1 MDLAV
6 SLIYLAG
13 SVICHQLPE
22 RSFFL
27 TNGVQLP
34 VCARCTGLYLGGLL
48 AALGWVGHKVRIR
61 GRAWSLDPR
70 AALRLTVIASLPTL
84 VSVLLSSAGVWDGTN
99 VLRAALALPAGIAG
113 GVVVAAAATKD
124 LR

>member
-6 SLIYLAG
+6 ALIYLAG
-13 SVICHQLPE
+13 SVVCHQLPE
-22 RSFFL
+22 RSFFW

-48 AALGWVGHKVRIR
+48 AVLGWVGLKVRVR
-61 GRAWSLDPR
+61 GRGWPLDPG
-70 AALRLTVIASLPTL
+70 AVLRVTVIASLPTL
-84 VSVLLSSAGVWDGTN
+84 VSVALSAAGVWDGTN
-99 VLRAALALPAGIAG
+99 VLRAALALPAGLAG

>member
-6 SLIYLAG
+6 TLIYLAG
-13 SVICHQLPE
+13 SVVCHQLPE
-22 RSFFL
+22 RSFFW

-48 AALGWVGHKVRIR
+48 AVVGWIGHKVRLR
-61 GRAWSLDPR
+61 GREWPLDPH
-70 AALRLTVIASLPTL
+70 AALRLVVIASLPTL
-84 VSVLLSSAGVWDGTN
+84 ISVALSAAGVWDHSN
-99 VLRAALALPAGIAG
+99 VVRAALALPAGLAG